1 MNPRRPIPNIA
12 FIPNVERRASG
23 VERIPSASRRSTRN
37 TRPPGSQCPGMTMIE
52 LCIVMGIVSVLIALV
67 LGLGRHVNEAVKLRR
82 AQADLGEWHEVLNT
96 WFLKYGMYPDPVRNN
111 IVESNVFWLATTDAA
126 TQYRVPDDDGRF
138 NTQIPP
144 FCSLSSKPLNTIDPW
159 GTPYV
164 YQSFTNSYMLFSC
177 GPNRVHQEGSDYIP
191 QKPPTISAD
200 PNSDDI
206 YFEP

>member
-1 MNPRRPIPNIA
+1 
-12 FIPNVERRASG
+12 
-23 VERIPSASRRSTRN
+23 
-37 TRPPGSQCPGMTMIE
+37 MIE
-52 LCIVMGIVSVLIALV
+52 LCIVIGIVSVLIALV

-82 AQADLGEWHEVLNT
+82 AQADLGEWHEALNT

-111 IVESNVFWLATTDAA
+111 TVESNVFWLATTDATA
-126 TQYRVPDDDGRF
+126 QYRVRLSDNGPV

-144 FCSLSSKPLNTIDPW
+144 FCSLLSKPLHTLDPW

-177 GPNRVHQEGSDYIP
+177 GPNRAHEEGTDYISGD
-191 QKPPTISAD
+191 SATRPED